1 MRVYANKFN
10 DTLRNGAALRSFYLI
25 FGDEPQQ
32 KVEIIDTIRLT
43 AKQQGFSERI
53 SFTTDAKFDW
63 QQLEMEFNSLSL
75 FAERRLIEVDVAD
88 GKVSAKAGKLLE
100 ALAEQANPDTILL
113 FHGPKLGAEITRAKW
128 FKAFDAQGIYVPT
141 YPVEGQHFTRWLQQR
156 AQHYRLQITND
167 GIKLMSD
174 FFAGNLLAAAQELEK
189 LALLIANTPQQRINA
204 EFLEPIL
211 LNQSQF
217 NVFQLVDELLNGNQ
231 EKAVK
236 MLIRLQGEGIEPVII
251 SWALTREILQLYDMR
266 LLLEQ
271 GTEIADVLKQFNVW
285 KNRQNLLATAL
296 QQLSLPHIEYLLK
309 LASELDTGIK
319 SNQIPDPY
327 IALCHL
333 CLAFR
338 YHTALQ
344 PYELNPQAGQVF

>member
-10 DTLRNGAALRSFYLI
+10 DTLRNGSVLRAFYLI

-43 AKQQGFSERI
+43 AKQQGFEERV
-53 SFTTDAKFDW
+53 SFTTDPQFDW
-63 QQLEMEFNSLSL
+63 QQIEMEFNSLSL
-75 FAERRLIEVDVAD
+75 FASRRLIEVDVAD
-88 GKVSAKAGKLLE
+88 GKVNAKAAKILE
-100 ALAEQANPDTILL
+100 SLSTQANPDTILL
-113 FHGPKLGAEITRAKW
+113 LHGPKLGGDVTRTKW
-128 FKAFDAQGIYVPT
+128 FKAFDSQGIYVPT

-156 AQHYRLQITND
+156 GKRFQLPLTND
-167 GIKLMSD
+167 AIKLMSD
-174 FFAGNLLAAAQELEK
+174 FFAGNMLAAAQEIEK
-189 LALLIANTPQQRINA
+189 LSLLIANNPQQRINA

-231 EKAVK
+231 AKVMK
-236 MLIRLQGEGIEPVII
+236 MLIRLQGEGVEPVII

-266 LLLEQ
+266 LLIEQ
-271 GTEIADVLKQFNVW
+271 GMEMPDVLKQFNVW
-285 KNRQNLLATAL
+285 KNRQNLIATAL
-296 QQLSLPHIEYLLK
+296 QQLSLSHIEYLLK

-319 SNQIPDPY
+319 SNQISEPY

-344 PYELNPQAGQVF
+344 PFQLNPQTEVF